1 MMNGVPFLAAT
12 ITLTALSTPL
22 YFSKGFNFRSTLRL
36 FPFDRCEAMNS
47 AQNHLIFDLQKAPFV
62 SAVLYW
68 SL

>member
-36 FPFDRCEAMNS
+36 FPFDRCEAMKMWWCS
-47 AQNHLIFDLQKAPFV
+47 GEHTVQQKVA
-62 SAVLYW
+62 
-68 SL
+68 